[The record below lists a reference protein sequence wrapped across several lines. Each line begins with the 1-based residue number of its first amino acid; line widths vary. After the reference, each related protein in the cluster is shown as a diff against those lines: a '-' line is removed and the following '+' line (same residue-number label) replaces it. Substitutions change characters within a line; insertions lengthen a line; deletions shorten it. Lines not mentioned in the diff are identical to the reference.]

1 MNTAYHSQS
10 NELAERSN
18 HNERVYQFQYLVDRK
33 FDTNEVFVAS
43 ILQDSLNNKTIFH
56 KSFADFNSDNSTST
70 ISFSNQQSI
79 SI

>member
-18 HNERVYQFQYLVDRK
+18 HSERVYQLQYLVDRK
-33 FDTNEVFVAS
+33 SDTNEVFVAS
-43 ILQDSLNNKTIFH
+43 TLQDNLNNKAISH
-56 KSFADFNSDNSTST
+56 KFFADFNSNNSTST
-70 ISFSNQQSI
+70 ISFSSQQSI